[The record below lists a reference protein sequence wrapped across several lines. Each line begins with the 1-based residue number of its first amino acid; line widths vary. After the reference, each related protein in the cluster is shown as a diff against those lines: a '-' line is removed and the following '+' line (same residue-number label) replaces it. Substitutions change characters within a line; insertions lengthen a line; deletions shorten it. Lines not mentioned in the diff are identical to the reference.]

1 MKQRIDQR
9 ARAVA
14 GAGVDHQPGL
24 LVENEEIRILVKNLQ
39 RQILWSD
46 LDRRGSRHHQL
57 DALATSEAARRL
69 RRLSVDPCQPR
80 VDQRL
85 QTGPR
90 EIWKS
95 RRQVLVETLAAG
107 LSGNAMRER
116 LLYYQIFDFTCPFE
130 RTTMSTTARSKK
142 FVLEYS
148 SGLTRLL

>member
-1 MKQRIDQR
+1 MKQGIDQR

-14 GAGVDHQPGL
+14 GAGVDHHPGL
-24 LVENEEIRILVKNLQ
+24 LVEDQEIAVLVKNLQ
-39 RQILWSD
+39 REILGGH
-46 LDRRGSRHHQL
+46 LNRRGGRDGQL
-57 DALATSEAARRL
+57 DAFAASQAARRL

-85 QTGPR
+85 QTGAG

-95 RRQVLVETLAAG
+95 RGQMLVEALAAG

-116 LLYYQIFDFTCPFE
+116 LLYYQIFDFTCPLE

-142 FVLEYS
+142 FVFEYS